1 MRPET
6 IAVFTVVV
14 LVVGVLAFALTRASL
29 NPGSP
34 RADAA
39 RALVAAEAVLRVQ
52 AVEVERWLESQAADP
67 QVREPFSAGT
77 GQARSDGATGV
88 ANGIKSATS
97 KAPTIAGLAPS
108 LVALVDA
115 KGTALGRDGSQFLRG
130 DDLGGMYPAL
140 RAGLSQGRAGS
151 DVWVT
156 PARNEQ
162 LLVSW
167 APIRGEN
174 GQVLG
179 ALLMGIALSD
189 GLIGGVASQSSGA
202 PLWLQVKT
210 KEGIRVITRS
220 KMDLTSIVRREA
232 ARGGRERGPRVGAAG
247 LRGGARAR
255 FRREGGP
262 ARRIWGWAARG
273 ARDGDTGRA
282 PALAGNRA
290 LLLFPFLGAM
300 AFGIVLVAI
309 AGHFLGVSIS
319 RPVEEIEEGLLAI
332 MNGRTDLR
340 FQIEH
345 PELGVLASR
354 LNSLLNQLLG
364 VQEDDE
370 TGAPP
375 PAHAARGKDFPETLA
390 VDETLAKNVA
400 SGSEASALGAEDE
413 AAYHQRIFDDYIRAK
428 KSVGDPVDHITREA
442 FVARIVAS
450 GKQMAQ
456 KHGKPVRY
464 KVEVRGK
471 EVVLLAVAAFLKK
484 SGRRTGRHSVAL
496 GFLGLL
502 GRSGMTE
509 WISASE
515 KPSIL

>member
-1 MRPET
+1 MRAKIIT
-6 IAVFTVVV
+6 VFTVVV

-52 AVEVERWLESQAADP
+52 AGEVERWLEAQAADP
-67 QVREPFSAGT
+67 KVREPFSAGT
-77 GQARSDGATGV
+77 GQARSDGATSV

-97 KAPTIAGLAPS
+97 KAPAIAALGPS

-115 KGTALGRDGSQFLRG
+115 KGTALGRDGSPFLRG
-130 DDLGGMYPAL
+130 DDLGGIYPAL
-140 RAGLSQGRAGS
+140 RAGLAEGRAGS

-179 ALLMGIALSD
+179 GLLLGTALGDGRLSDVANQTSGATLWFEVKDKDGYRIVAQSKGGAPDLASAIDPKQLEAGAASALATGQAVDVAALPPDFGVKVGPLGGYGDGKRALL
-189 GLIGGVASQSSGA
+189 VA
-202 PLWLQVKT
+202 V
-210 KEGIRVITRS
+210 
-220 KMDLTSIVRREA
+220 
-232 ARGGRERGPRVGAAG
+232 
-247 LRGGARAR
+247 ARAN
-255 FRREGGP
+255 
-262 ARRIWGWAARG
+262 
-273 ARDGDTGRA
+273 A
-282 PALAGNRA
+282 PAATT
-290 LLLFPFLGAM
+290 LLFPFLGAI
-300 AFGIVLVAI
+300 ALGIVLVAI
-309 AGHFLGVSIS
+309 AGHVLGQSIM

-345 PELGVLASR
+345 PELGGLVSR
-354 LNSLLNQLLG
+354 LNSLLSQLLG
-364 VQEDDE
+364 VSEDE

-375 PAHAARGKDFPETLA
+375 PAMAMRGKDSEDALA
-390 VDETLAKNVA
+390 VDESLAKNQA
-400 SGSEASALGAEDE
+400 PGGEATALGAEDE
-413 AAYHQRIFDDYIRAK
+413 AAYHARIFDDYIRAK

-442 FVARIVAS
+442 FLTRIAAS
-450 GKQMAQ
+450 EKQMAQ

-471 EVVLLAVAAFLKK
+471 EVVLLAVP
-484 SGRRTGRHSVAL
+484 L
-496 GFLGLL
+496 G
-502 GRSGMTE
+502 
-509 WISASE
+509 
-515 KPSIL
+515 